1 MALSLRDS
9 LQSAHFFEGQVGWVG
24 RYPGKHPPN
33 PLLILGV
40 LGSCVGTLL
49 YFSLIHA
56 IGPTRTVLTTYF
68 FPLVGVILGVLFLNE
83 TPTWNMLVG
92 GAMILSGIGLVN
104 YQWRKNSDERSA
116 VNV

>member
-1 MALSLRDS
+1 
-9 LQSAHFFEGQVGWVG
+9 
-24 RYPGKHPPN
+24 
-33 PLLILGV
+33 
-40 LGSCVGTLL
+40 VGTLL
-49 YFSLIHA
+49 YFSLIHS

>member
-1 MALSLRDS
+1 MGVSGETPPEPIA
-9 LQSAHFFEGQVGWVG
+9 QVGSFG
-24 RYPGKHPPN
+24 
-33 PLLILGV
+33 ILCG
-40 LGSCVGTLL
+40 CTLL
-49 YFSLIHA
+49 YFSLIHS

-104 YQWRKNSDERSA
+104 YKWRKNSDERSA